1 MNFISAFEVI
11 GPNMVGPS
19 SSHTA
24 GAVSIGKMARKLF
37 KEKVTE
43 VTFTLYGSFA
53 RTYKGHGTDRA
64 LLGGVLGF
72 ATDDLRIRDA
82 FSWAEKMGVKYQ
94 YIADKEFVPDHPN
107 TVDIRMTGENGT
119 KMQVQGQSIGGG
131 KIKITQ
137 INGINVEF
145 TGEYSTLVVK
155 QIDKPG
161 VVTHITQC
169 LSNQNVNIA
178 FMRLFREGKGKT
190 AYSVVESTD
199 TVILH
204 PEDHIFPFDVDADQN
219 PSFIHHAIQSVIDGI
234 FDNGLQGDLVTVIL
248 QTVLFHLKLIGKLI
262 LIAEILDL

>member
-107 TVDIRMTGENGT
+107 TV
-119 KMQVQGQSIGGG
+119 QGQSIGGG

-190 AYSVVESTD
+190 AYSVVESD
-199 TVILH
+199 ERIPDEIL
-204 PEDHIFPFDVDADQN
+204 EEIRQN
-219 PSFIHHAIQSVIDGI
+219 PYVQ
-234 FDNGLQGDLVTVIL
+234 
-248 QTVLFHLKLIGKLI
+248 
-262 LIAEILDL
+262 EILLIQI

>member
-1 MNFISAFEVI
+1 
-11 GPNMVGPS
+11 
-19 SSHTA
+19 
-24 GAVSIGKMARKLF
+24 
-37 KEKVTE
+37 
-43 VTFTLYGSFA
+43 
-53 RTYKGHGTDRA
+53 
-64 LLGGVLGF
+64 
-72 ATDDLRIRDA
+72 
-82 FSWAEKMGVKYQ
+82 MGVKYQ

-119 KMQVQGQSIGGG
+119 KIQVQGQSIGGG

-190 AYSVVESTD
+190 AYSVVESD
-199 TVILH
+199 ERIPDEIL
-204 PEDHIFPFDVDADQN
+204 EEIRQN
-219 PSFIHHAIQSVIDGI
+219 PYVQ
-234 FDNGLQGDLVTVIL
+234 
-248 QTVLFHLKLIGKLI
+248 
-262 LIAEILDL
+262 EILLIQI

>member
-137 INGINVEF
+137 INYFPKHVCSPIQYPAEYRDYRDHQFFLLSILVGMG
-145 TGEYSTLVVK
+145 TGNSDWNLVCPLEKKGVGRAETADST
-155 QIDKPG
+155 
-161 VVTHITQC
+161 
-169 LSNQNVNIA
+169 
-178 FMRLFREGKGKT
+178 
-190 AYSVVESTD
+190 ES
-199 TVILH
+199 
-204 PEDHIFPFDVDADQN
+204 F
-219 PSFIHHAIQSVIDGI
+219 
-234 FDNGLQGDLVTVIL
+234 
-248 QTVLFHLKLIGKLI
+248 
-262 LIAEILDL
+262 

>member
-94 YIADKEFVPDHPN
+94 YIADKE
-107 TVDIRMTGENGT
+107 
-119 KMQVQGQSIGGG
+119 MQVQGQSIGGG

-190 AYSVVESTD
+190 AYSVVESD
-199 TVILH
+199 ERIPDEIL
-204 PEDHIFPFDVDADQN
+204 EEIRQN
-219 PSFIHHAIQSVIDGI
+219 PYVQ
-234 FDNGLQGDLVTVIL
+234 
-248 QTVLFHLKLIGKLI
+248 
-262 LIAEILDL
+262 EILLIQI

>member
-24 GAVSIGKMARKLF
+24 GAVRIGYVARQLLG
-37 KEKVTE
+37 EE
-43 VTFTLYGSFA
+43 VREAKILLY
-53 RTYKGHGTDRA
+53 GHGTDRA

-190 AYSVVESTD
+190 AYSVVESD
-199 TVILH
+199 ERIPDEIL
-204 PEDHIFPFDVDADQN
+204 EEIRQN
-219 PSFIHHAIQSVIDGI
+219 PYVQ
-234 FDNGLQGDLVTVIL
+234 
-248 QTVLFHLKLIGKLI
+248 
-262 LIAEILDL
+262 EILLIQI

>member
-1 MNFISAFEVI
+1 MDVFDII
-11 GPNMVGPS
+11 GPVMIGPS

-24 GAVSIGKMARKLF
+24 GAARIGRYALNILG
-37 KEKVTE
+37 TE
-43 VTFTLYGSFA
+43 PVRADIYFSGSFA
-53 RTYKGHGTDRA
+53 KTYKGHGTDRA

-190 AYSVVESTD
+190 AYSVVESD
-199 TVILH
+199 ERIPDEIL
-204 PEDHIFPFDVDADQN
+204 EEIRQN
-219 PSFIHHAIQSVIDGI
+219 PYVQ
-234 FDNGLQGDLVTVIL
+234 
-248 QTVLFHLKLIGKLI
+248 
-262 LIAEILDL
+262 EILLIQI

>member
-94 YIADKEFVPDHPN
+94 YIADKEFVRI
-107 TVDIRMTGENGT
+107 IR
-119 KMQVQGQSIGGG
+119 
-131 KIKITQ
+131 
-137 INGINVEF
+137 
-145 TGEYSTLVVK
+145 
-155 QIDKPG
+155 
-161 VVTHITQC
+161 
-169 LSNQNVNIA
+169 
-178 FMRLFREGKGKT
+178 
-190 AYSVVESTD
+190 
-199 TVILH
+199 
-204 PEDHIFPFDVDADQN
+204 
-219 PSFIHHAIQSVIDGI
+219 IQWISG
-234 FDNGLQGDLVTVIL
+234 
-248 QTVLFHLKLIGKLI
+248 
-262 LIAEILDL
+262 

>member
-82 FSWAEKMGVKYQ
+82 FAWAEKMGVKYQ

-131 KIKITQ
+131 KIKITPDQ
-137 INGINVEF
+137 RHQCGIYRRIQY
-145 TGEYSTLVVK
+145 TGGQTDRQTWRGDAYHAVPEQSECKYRVSCGCSVR
-155 QIDKPG
+155 
-161 VVTHITQC
+161 
-169 LSNQNVNIA
+169 A
-178 FMRLFREGKGKT
+178 REKRH
-190 AYSVVESTD
+190 YSVVESD
-199 TVILH
+199 ERIPDEIL
-204 PEDHIFPFDVDADQN
+204 EEIRQN
-219 PSFIHHAIQSVIDGI
+219 PYVQ
-234 FDNGLQGDLVTVIL
+234 
-248 QTVLFHLKLIGKLI
+248 
-262 LIAEILDL
+262 EILLIQI

>member
-169 LSNQNVNIA
+169 LSNQNVNIS

-190 AYSVVESTD
+190 AYSVVESD
-199 TVILH
+199 ERIPDEIL
-204 PEDHIFPFDVDADQN
+204 EEIRQN
-219 PSFIHHAIQSVIDGI
+219 PYVQ
-234 FDNGLQGDLVTVIL
+234 
-248 QTVLFHLKLIGKLI
+248 
-262 LIAEILDL
+262 EILLIQI

>member
-1 MNFISAFEVI
+1 M
-11 GPNMVGPS
+11 
-19 SSHTA
+19 
-24 GAVSIGKMARKLF
+24 
-37 KEKVTE
+37 TE

-145 TGEYSTLVVK
+145 TGEYSTLV
-155 QIDKPG
+155 G
-161 VVTHITQC
+161 E
-169 LSNQNVNIA
+169 N
-178 FMRLFREGKGKT
+178 R
-190 AYSVVESTD
+190 STNRVWN
-199 TVILH
+199 TYYAVS
-204 PEDHIFPFDVDADQN
+204 EQSECKYCF
-219 PSFIHHAIQSVIDGI
+219 HAAVP
-234 FDNGLQGDLVTVIL
+234 
-248 QTVLFHLKLIGKLI
+248 
-262 LIAEILDL
+262 

>member
-107 TVDIRMTGENGT
+107 TVDIRMTGET
-119 KMQVQGQSIGGG
+119 APRCRCRDSPSVAARSR
-131 KIKITQ
+131 
-137 INGINVEF
+137 
-145 TGEYSTLVVK
+145 S
-155 QIDKPG
+155 P
-161 VVTHITQC
+161 
-169 LSNQNVNIA
+169 
-178 FMRLFREGKGKT
+178 RL
-190 AYSVVESTD
+190 
-199 TVILH
+199 
-204 PEDHIFPFDVDADQN
+204 
-219 PSFIHHAIQSVIDGI
+219 
-234 FDNGLQGDLVTVIL
+234 
-248 QTVLFHLKLIGKLI
+248 TVLMWNLP
-262 LIAEILDL
+262 ENTVRWW